1 MTGKE
6 NAASAGGQGGAAR
19 DGGAQGS
26 GRPANAVP
34 SGKRGGASG
43 GQGAGRSNSHGRGRQ
58 GARRRKPERVPCR
71 LERPVFF
78 VGFMG
83 AGKTSVSRRL
93 ARLCGISSIDMDSY
107 IERRDGRRIRDIFAE
122 DGEGFFRDLETQVLR
137 ELTQAEPALV
147 SCGGGVVLRPEN
159 RELLREGGFTV
170 FLKVEADEAKSRI
183 SDPSTRPLLGDAE
196 AARKTNAERLPLYEE
211 VADATVDTSGRGV
224 TALAFA
230 VRSILEREGVL
241 WRLK

>member
-1 MTGKE
+1 MAGKK
-6 NAASAGGQGGAAR
+6 NAASAGGQGGAPR
-19 DGGAQGS
+19 GGGTQG
-26 GRPANAVP
+26 GRPANAAP